1 MVVFVAAGIE
11 GTSITSYEEGVEE
24 FRVCL
29 CVSLCVLCG
38 WVVCS
43 LCVLCASIV
52 VPKKSLVHRNFLN

>member
-1 MVVFVAAGIE
+1 MVAFVAAGIE
-11 GTSITSYEEGVEE
+11 GISITSCEEGVEE
-24 FRVCL
+24 LCACL